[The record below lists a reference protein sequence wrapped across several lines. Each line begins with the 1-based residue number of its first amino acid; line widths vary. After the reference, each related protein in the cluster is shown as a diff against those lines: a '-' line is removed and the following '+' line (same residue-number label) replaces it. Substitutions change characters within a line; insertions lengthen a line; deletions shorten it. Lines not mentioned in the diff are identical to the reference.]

1 MMSSESLRGIWSAAL
16 TPVGEDLWPDT
27 ETAIGYYRDLL
38 ENGCDGLN
46 LLGTTGEAMSF
57 GVKQRLRFID
67 AIAESGLP
75 MQRVMFGTGA
85 SALHD
90 AVRLMRA
97 AFGAQAAAALV
108 MPPFFFRDAGD
119 DGIVAFFDALLA
131 RAYVEGKRVLLYNFP
146 RMSGITFHA
155 DLVDRLVNEFPGV
168 IAGMKDSSNDRT
180 LQKTV
185 LERQPELT
193 VFPGSEEYLVEAKAY
208 GAAGCISGSVAL
220 WPRLAREVFETGD
233 SDAAQRLA
241 KLRQSLSGM
250 PLVPTVRYLVARSRG
265 DAAWERAMPPLQAL
279 SPEDREKVDAARND
293 STLHV

>member
-1 MMSSESLRGIWSAAL
+1 MTSSEGLRGIWSAAL
-16 TPVGEDLWPDT
+16 TPVGDDLWPDT
-27 ETAIGYYRDLL
+27 ERAIAYYRDLL
-38 ENGCDGLN
+38 ENGCDGVN

-97 AFGAQAAAALV
+97 AFGAEAAAALV

-131 RAYVEGKRVLLYNFP
+131 RAYVPGKRVLLYNFP
-146 RMSGITFHA
+146 RMSGITFRA
-155 DLVDRLVNEFPGV
+155 DLVDRLAREFPGV
-168 IAGMKDSSNDRT
+168 VAGVKDSSNDRAQ
-180 LQKTV
+180 QKAV
-185 LERQPELT
+185 LERHPELA
-193 VFPGSEEYLVEAKAY
+193 VFPGSEEYLTEAKGY

-220 WPRLAREVFETGD
+220 WPRVAREVFETGD
-233 SDAAQRLA
+233 ERAAERLGR
-241 KLRQSLSGM
+241 LRRSLTGV
-250 PLVPTVRYLVARSRG
+250 PLIPAVRYLTARARS
-265 DAAWERAMPPLQAL
+265 DVAWERPMPPLQPL
-279 SPEDREKVDAARND
+279 SADDRTKLDAARDD
-293 STLHV
+293 SALHV